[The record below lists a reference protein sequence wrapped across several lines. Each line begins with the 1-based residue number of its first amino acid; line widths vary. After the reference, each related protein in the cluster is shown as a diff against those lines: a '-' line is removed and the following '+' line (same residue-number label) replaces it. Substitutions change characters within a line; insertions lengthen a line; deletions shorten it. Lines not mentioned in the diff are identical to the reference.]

1 MKMTLDQL
9 VEFFINKGFEITK
22 NDVLKQLE
30 KNNKGA
36 YVLLNKDVEKWQVFE
51 FEKVDKNTFYLKVI

>member
-9 VEFFINKGFEITK
+9 VKFFQDKGFKITK
-22 NDVLKQLE
+22 NDILKQLE

-36 YVLLNKDVEKWQVFE
+36 YVLLNEDVEKWQVFE
-51 FEKVDKNTFYLKVI
+51 FEKADKNTFYLKV

>member
-22 NDVLKQLE
+22 NDILKQLE
-30 KNNKGA
+30 KNNTGA
-36 YVLLNKDVEKWQVFE
+36 YVLLDEDVEKWQLFE
-51 FEKVDKNTFYLKVI
+51 FEKVDKNTFYLKV

>member
-9 VEFFINKGFEITK
+9 VKFLINKGFEITK

-30 KNNKGA
+30 KNNTGA
-36 YVLLNKDVEKWQVFE
+36 YVLLDKDVEKWQVFE

>member
-1 MKMTLDQL
+1 MTLDQL
-9 VEFFINKGFEITK
+9 VKFFQDKEFEITK

-36 YVLLNKDVEKWQVFE
+36 YVLLNEDVEKWQVFE